1 MNPFK
6 YGQIV
11 EGEYFYDREEELLR
25 IKSTLSGGN
34 NLVLYAPRRYGKS
47 SLVKKAL
54 KELNKDGFITVYID
68 FMAIYSRD
76 SFIKAY
82 SKEITMNDK
91 NPIEKTVKKLSK
103 LIRGIVPSITFN
115 SQGLPEFSFSWIDGA
130 EKVETLE
137 DVINLPEKFAN
148 NKKRWIIAFDE
159 FQEIT
164 TLNGES
170 FEKILRSLIQHHKN
184 VSYLFLG
191 SRTHLL
197 KEMFSNKNRAFYNS
211 AMLMNLGIIDN
222 KYSINYLHKK
232 FAKDKIKISTEVAE
246 YLINSINSIPNYI
259 QFIAAE
265 IWQQVIN
272 KKEEVTKEHVKNA
285 IETIIDLKSD
295 YYWELT
301 NKQTNYRKKVLVA
314 LCNSVTGIFS
324 KELTQKFGLGAN
336 STTQKAISTFI
347 NDGIIEQFNNKYEF
361 SDPIYKLF
369 LLKNLQLR
377 F

>member
-11 EGEYFYDREEELLR
+11 SGEYFYDREDELSRL
-25 IKSTLSGGN
+25 KSTLIGGN

-47 SLVKKAL
+47 SLVNKVLTEL
-54 KELNKDGFITVYID
+54 KNEGFVTVYID
-68 FMAIYSRD
+68 FMSIYSREL
-76 SFIKAY
+76 FIKNY
-82 SKEITMNDK
+82 SKAIAENEQ
-91 NPIEKTVKKLSK
+91 NPIEKTAKKISK
-103 LIRGIVPSITFN
+103 LIRGIIPTISFN
-115 SQGLPEFSFSWIDGA
+115 SQGNPEFSFSWIDGA

-137 DVINLPEKFAN
+137 DLINLPEKFASS
-148 NKKRWIIAFDE
+148 KKRWIISFDE

-164 TLNGES
+164 KLNGES

-197 KEMFSNKNRAFYNS
+197 KDMFSNKNRAFYNS
-211 AMLMNLGIIDN
+211 AMLMNLDTIDE
-222 KYSINYLHKK
+222 KYSIK
-232 FAKDKIKISTEVAE
+232 FLRKQFSKDKIKISTEVAE
-246 YLINSINSIPNYI
+246 YLIEKSNAIPYYI

-272 KKEEVTKEHVKNA
+272 KKEEIDKNHIDEA
-285 IETIIDLKSD
+285 IKTIIELKSD

-301 NKQTNYRKKVLVA
+301 SKQTNYRKKVIRA
-314 LCNSVTGIFS
+314 LCNSPNRIFS
-324 KELTQKFGLGAN
+324 REITEKFNLGAN
-336 STTQKAISTFI
+336 STTQKAINSFI
-347 NDGIIEQFNNKYEF
+347 EDGIIEQFNNKYEF

-369 LLKNLQLR
+369 LLKYL
-377 F
+377 